1 MVSPVCVYRDGS
13 ETYIQLD
20 VYTASAPYTSS
31 YYLII
36 SIDKRLSSCERK
48 HLDYSKSKMAW
59 GSYLII
65 LKYMY
70 KE

>member
-1 MVSPVCVYRDGS
+1 MCLVQCAYRDVVKLLFGLMF
-13 ETYIQLD
+13 TLHLH
-20 VYTASAPYTSS
+20 PYTSS

-48 HLDYSKSKMAW
+48 LLDYSKSKMTG
-59 GSYLII
+59 GSYLMI

-70 KE
+70 EE